1 MKKLGSRGGFAGYL
15 VAIGIGVAATLVW
28 QSYGE
33 VPRHIIAAKAPEL
46 GWSPESKQMIA
57 SWVSRVD
64 SAKPSASPESTGPSP
79 SVSAQVATAEQT
91 VPAAIVPKVPD
102 GPSIDAEQVHQ
113 IATDLA
119 TLRKTVEQLAASQ
132 DQMVHQI
139 DVLQTSNQ
147 DILASNREIVEKI
160 PAPAAP
166 PPAAAPKPT
175 RTPPSSR
182 APIARPYP

>member
-1 MKKLGSRGGFAGYL
+1 
-15 VAIGIGVAATLVW
+15 
-28 QSYGE
+28 
-33 VPRHIIAAKAPEL
+33 
-46 GWSPESKQMIA
+46 
-57 SWVSRVD
+57 
-64 SAKPSASPESTGPSP
+64 
-79 SVSAQVATAEQT
+79 VATGEQS
-91 VPAAIVPKVPD
+91 VPAAIVPKAPD

-113 IATDLA
+113 IAADLA

-139 DVLQTSNQ
+139 DVLQTSEQ
-147 DILASNREIVEKI
+147 EIVASNRQILEKI

-166 PPAAAPKPT
+166 LPAAAPKPI